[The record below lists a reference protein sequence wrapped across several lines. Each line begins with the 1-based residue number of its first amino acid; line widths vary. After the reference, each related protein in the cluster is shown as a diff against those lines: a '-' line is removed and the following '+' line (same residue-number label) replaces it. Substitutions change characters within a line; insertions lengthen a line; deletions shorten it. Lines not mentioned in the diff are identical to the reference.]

1 MNVKELE
8 ELARLM
14 KEYGLSCLEY
24 AQGETSVKLKRGGAE
39 AEAPLAAA
47 GASPFTAA
55 PAEGLSQQ
63 TSQKEGA
70 WVLSPTVGVFY
81 SSPSPEAKPY
91 VEVGSRVK
99 KGDILCV
106 IEAMK
111 LMNEIPAETDGVIAE
126 ICVTNGQVIEFGQP
140 LFRIVNG

>member
-1 MNVKELE
+1 
-8 ELARLM
+8 M
-14 KEYGLSCLEY
+14 KDYGLSSLEY
-24 AQGETSVKLKRGGAE
+24 AQGDTSVKLERGIKE
-39 AEAPLAAA
+39 DPAPAAPAAA
-47 GASPFTAA
+47 AAAFPFTAA

-63 TSQKEGA
+63 LPQKEGNL
-70 WVLSPTVGVFY
+70 VLSPTVGVFY

-91 VEVGSRVK
+91 VSVGDRVK